1 MEREEIKPLYV
12 HKKLENIVFWISFLI
27 IIAVIAIL
35 ALMSIVMVI
44 SKSAH

>member
-27 IIAVIAIL
+27 IIAVIAVL
-35 ALMSIVMVI
+35 VLMSIVMIANTRV
-44 SKSAH
+44 H